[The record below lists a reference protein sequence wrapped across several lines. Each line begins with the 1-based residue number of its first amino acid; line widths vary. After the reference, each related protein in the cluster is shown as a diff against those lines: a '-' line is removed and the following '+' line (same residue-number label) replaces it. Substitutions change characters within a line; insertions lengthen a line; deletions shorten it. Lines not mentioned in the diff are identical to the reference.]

1 MLGGQTV
8 TVRNFTSSSRDRLNQ
23 PIRTAVDVVV
33 NGCSVQPRATGES
46 VSLTDVETE
55 MWECYL
61 PPVSAAL
68 SITTASEI
76 LYNTF
81 IFQVVAARPQVDLAG
96 VLDHVAVDLK
106 KQIA

>member
-8 TVRNFTSSSRDRLNQ
+8 TVRNYTLAGRDRLNQ
-23 PIRTAVDVVV
+23 PTRTAVDVSVT
-33 NGCSVQPRATGES
+33 GCSMQPRATSET
-46 VSLTDVETE
+46 VTLTDVETE

-68 SITTASEI
+68 SITTTSEI
-76 LYNTF
+76 LHNNMT
-81 IFQVVAARPQVDLAG
+81 FQVITSRPQVGLTG
-96 VLDHVAVDLK
+96 VVDHVAVDVK